1 LAAWLLLLERCAD
14 FWGVGLVELQQ
25 GSRRRRVAQ
34 ARAVAANLAVVH
46 LGLPAALV
54 ARELAV
60 TPAVVRRGVE
70 RGPALLTARHIDG
83 ERLLRT
89 LRK

>member
-1 LAAWLLLLERCAD
+1 
-14 FWGVGLVELQQ
+14 
-25 GSRRRRVAQ
+25 
-34 ARAVAANLAVVH
+34 
-46 LGLPAALV
+46 V